1 MPAAVLRVAVVFEY
15 PVLNGGEHS
24 MLAVMDQ
31 LHGRAVDFCALAPA
45 TGPLSAALNQRGI
58 ACRPWHVVD
67 RAGQRLSRSD
77 LIGRL
82 VDFAASSGVDVVHAN
97 SLSMSRVLGAAAA
110 RIRQPCC
117 GHLRDI
123 LRLSRGAVADLNG
136 NTRLLAVSQATRAF
150 HTQQGV
156 DPQRIDVLYNGVD
169 CSRFQPR
176 PRNERLRAELGA
188 GPDSLLVLQIGQVS
202 LRKAQD
208 VYVAAAVRTA
218 VQCPRMQFVMVGQ
231 RHSQKRESIEFE
243 QSLVR
248 QVAAAGLEHRIQFLG
263 RRDDIPQ
270 LMNSSDVL
278 VHTARQEPLGRVLLE
293 AGASGLPIVATHV
306 GGTRE
311 IFPDAS
317 SAIVVPPDDVQAVST
332 TLEEL
337 ADSLQHRSRLAT
349 AARQQVCQRF
359 AAEQSATALHA
370 CWRSLAAGQCPSAD
384 SDSPA
389 AEGLL

>member
-1 MPAAVLRVAVVFEY
+1 MPSAPLRVAVVFEY
-15 PVLNGGEHS
+15 PALNGGEHS
-24 MLAVMDQ
+24 MLAVMDE
-31 LHGRAVDFCALAPA
+31 LHPRAVEFCALAPA
-45 TGPLSAALNQRGI
+45 AGPLFAALKQRGI
-58 ACRPWHVVD
+58 SCQPWHVVD
-67 RAGQRLSRSD
+67 RSGQRLSRSE
-77 LIGRL
+77 LTRRL
-82 VDFAASSGVDVVHAN
+82 VDFAASTGVDIVHAN
-97 SLSMSRVLGAAAA
+97 SLSMSRMLGAAAS
-110 RIRQPCC
+110 RITQPCC

-136 NTRLLAVSQATRAF
+136 NTRLLAVSQATRTF

-156 DPQRIDVLYNGVD
+156 DPQRVDVLYNGVD

-176 PRNERLRAELGA
+176 PRNASLRAEFGA
-188 GPDSLLVLQIGQVS
+188 GPDSLLVLQIGQIS

-218 VQCPRMQFVMVGQ
+218 VLCPQMQFIVVGQ

-243 QSLVR
+243 QSLMR
-248 QVAAAGLEHRIQFLG
+248 QVEAAALQHRIQLLG

-293 AGASGLPIVATHV
+293 AGASGLPIVATGV

-317 SAIVVPPDDVQAVST
+317 SAIVVPPDDIEAIST
-332 TLEEL
+332 TLVQL
-337 ADSLQHRSRLAT
+337 ADSHRKRSRLAA
-349 AARQQVCQRF
+349 AARQRVCERF
-359 AAEQSATALHA
+359 VSQQSATALHA
-370 CWRSLAAGQCPSAD
+370 CWQSLTAGQCPSAD
-384 SDSPA
+384 PESSA